1 MSAQQRKW
9 RISKML
15 SSATFQRDFTRA
27 KTIVLELKAALRD
40 FIDQETQDRQ
50 EKALAN
56 LEATNLKAAE
66 DIASMNEQLGVI
78 AVQFHFPCAYLLAL
92 IHLFH
97 SPPHISTSTAISWPM
112 CCIACML
119 HIRYC

>member
-1 MSAQQRKW
+1 
-9 RISKML
+9 ML
-15 SSATFQRDFTRA
+15 SSATFQRDFARA

-56 LEATNLKAAE
+56 LEATNLKAAV

-78 AVQFHFPCAYLLAL
+78 AVNFYFPCA
-92 IHLFH
+92 
-97 SPPHISTSTAISWPM
+97 
-112 CCIACML
+112 
-119 HIRYC
+119 